1 MGAHADH
8 NEAVWNWFH
17 EGPIERASS
26 AGGKMAST
34 QGSRYDSIDSDEN
47 DDDDDDDFNYLC
59 GFSDS

>member
-1 MGAHADH
+1 MD
-8 NEAVWNWFH
+8 
-17 EGPIERASS
+17 
-26 AGGKMAST
+26 ST